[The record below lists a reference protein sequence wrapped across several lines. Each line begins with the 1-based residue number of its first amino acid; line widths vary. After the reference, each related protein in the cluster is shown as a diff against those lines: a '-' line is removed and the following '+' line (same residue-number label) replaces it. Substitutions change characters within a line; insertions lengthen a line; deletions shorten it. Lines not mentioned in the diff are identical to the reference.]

1 MRVVVALLMLVVAL
15 SAVSVAHA
23 TPSEEL
29 AQARKAFREGNYQ
42 IALEKY
48 NALLRP
54 SVQLAN
60 SNDLVEAYVNLG
72 VCRVE
77 TGDEGGAKLEFEKA
91 LEIDPNKQLDPLL
104 VTNKR
109 AIELFD
115 DTKADIRTRRDREAE
130 KRREFEEKERIRKFR
145 ASLIGVKENPYWLNF
160 VPPFGQIINNRQ
172 TAKGVL
178 LGIGEVGTLGTSIGI
193 WFYLV
198 NRYGIRSDKV
208 LPEDGP
214 RVRRL
219 QQIEIGTGVAF
230 LGLYVLGVIDAH
242 RYYKAQTRTEID
254 ESILPPELQDP
265 KKKPAVKPQKTS
277 LFQRL
282 QIAPMITS
290 DGVGIGIGWEN

>member
-1 MRVVVALLMLVVAL
+1 MRAAIAVLAVVV
-15 SAVSVAHA
+15 AVSVAHA

-29 AQARKAFREGNYQ
+29 AQARKAFRDGNYQ
-42 IALEKY
+42 LARDKY
-48 NALLRP
+48 NSLLRP
-54 SVQLAN
+54 NIQLAN

-77 TGDEGGAKLEFEKA
+77 TGDESGAKLEFEKA

-130 KRREFEEKERIRKFR
+130 KRREFEEVERYRKWR
-145 ASLIGVKENPYWLNF
+145 EGLTVYKDNPYWINF
-160 VPPFGQIINNRQ
+160 VPPFGQIQNGHY
-172 TAKGVL
+172 AKGVL
-178 LGIGEVGTLGTSIGI
+178 LGVGEVGTLGASIGI

-198 NRYGIRSDKV
+198 NKYGIRSDKV

-242 RYYKAQTRTEID
+242 RHYTRQTRAEID
-254 ESILPPELQDP
+254 ESVLPPWLQDP
-265 KKKPAVKPQKTS
+265 TKKPAVKPQKTS